1 MSHSIAF
8 GWIDYDISRA
18 PESDRDRIRRL
29 ADQLGYRLVW
39 PCERSV
45 LRVVDQ
51 VRNAEADLL
60 ILPAPGH
67 LSPLELNEVLQHRRR
82 RDRTTPPQL
91 RPLDTPAGHT
101 MSASSSASSD

>member
-8 GWIDYDISRA
+8 GWIDYNISPA

-67 LSPLELNEVLQHRRR
+67 LSPLELNEVMDIADVETVLPRLSFARC
-82 RDRTTPPQL
+82 TPQQV
-91 RPLDTPAGHT
+91 TP
-101 MSASSSASSD
+101 